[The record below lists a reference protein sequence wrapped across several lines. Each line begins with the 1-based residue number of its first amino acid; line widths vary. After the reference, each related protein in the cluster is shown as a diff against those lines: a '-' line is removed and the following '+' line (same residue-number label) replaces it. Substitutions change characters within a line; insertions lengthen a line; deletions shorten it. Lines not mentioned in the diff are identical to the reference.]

1 MANILTTYD
10 PKEVKIAWN
19 GIDLSDA
26 LAPDTFITIT
36 RMEDGFAPTV
46 GSSGTVVRT
55 RNADRMG
62 QIDLTLM
69 QNAPA
74 NNLLAAAALADE
86 QAGAEI
92 LSVITI
98 TDPSGSADFV
108 IATDAWIRKIADVE
122 LAGDYGTRTWNFDC
136 AELTVAG

>member
-1 MANILTTYD
+1 MANVLTTYD

-46 GSSGTVVRT
+46 GSSGTVART

-74 NNLLAAAALADE
+74 NSLLAAAALADE
-86 QAGAEI
+86 QAGAEV

-98 TDPSGSADFV
+98 TDPSGSVDIV
-108 IATDAWIRKIADVE
+108 IATDAWIRKIPDVE
-122 LAGDYGTRTWNFDC
+122 LAADYGTRTWNFDC
-136 AELTVAG
+136 AELALVG

>member
-1 MANILTTYD
+1 MATILTTYD

-26 LAPDTFITIT
+26 LAPDTFINISRT
-36 RMEDGFAPTV
+36 EDSFAPTV
-46 GSSGTVVRT
+46 GASGTGVRT
-55 RNADRMG
+55 RNANKMG

-74 NNLLAAAALADE
+74 NNLLSAAALADE
-86 QAGAEI
+86 QAGAEV

-108 IATDAWIRKIADVE
+108 IATDAYIRKVADVE
-122 LAGDYGTRTWNFDC
+122 LGADYGTRTWNFDC
-136 AELTVAG
+136 MELQVVG